1 MQAAP
6 PPASPPAAVQP
17 SPTPPSPTAP
27 SVVRG
32 ASANTIVAFDDR
44 KLVLTKNQRTET
56 ALARY
61 QIFLKTD
68 VDRKA
73 PPTQVQNAQVEA
85 TAPSK
90 VLCGWRIQAYL
101 QHSTCFWSMTGLFS
115 CTDLVSE
122 ELPDSETGAADLDPA
137 QPADVCSLSF
147 APAREARD
155 RLAAKLAAGAI
166 ARFDADYQL
175 KLRPLLAATG
185 VQVKRAP

>member
-17 SPTPPSPTAP
+17 SPTSP
-27 SVVRG
+27 SVLRG
-32 ASANTIVAFDDR
+32 ASANTVVAYDDF
-44 KLVLTKNQRTET
+44 KLALSKGPRAET

-61 QIFLKTD
+61 QVFLKTD

-73 PPTQVQNAQVEA
+73 PLAQVQAAQVE
-85 TAPSK
+85 TADPPK
-90 VLCGWRIQAYL
+90 VQCGWRVQAYL
-101 QHSTCFWSMTGLFS
+101 QRTTCFWSMTGLFS

-137 QPADVCSLSF
+137 QPADACSLAF

-155 RLAAKLAAGAI
+155 RLTARLATGAT
-166 ARFDADYQL
+166 ARFDADYRL
-175 KLRPLLAATG
+175 KLRPLLLASG

>member
-1 MQAAP
+1 VQAVP
-6 PPASPPAAVQP
+6 PPASPPAVVQP
-17 SPTPPSPTAP
+17 SPPSP
-27 SVVRG
+27 SVLRG
-32 ASANTIVAFDDR
+32 ASAYTVVAYDDL
-44 KLVLTKNQRTET
+44 KLVLTKGPRAET

-73 PPTQVQNAQVEA
+73 PGVPVENAPVETADLPKVQ
-85 TAPSK
+85 
-90 VLCGWRIQAYL
+90 CGWRIQAYL
-101 QHSTCFWSMTGLFS
+101 QRATCFWSMTGLFS

-137 QPADVCSLSF
+137 QPADACGLAF

-155 RLAAKLAAGAI
+155 RLTARLATGAT
-166 ARFDADYQL
+166 ARFEADYRL
-175 KLRPLLAATG
+175 KLRPLLVASG